1 MSFIALLFGAGKMK
15 VNYCNSHKHK
25 YIIKTFTIKTLG
37 NSITNIIAIMDVVD
51 SQSFVKTSPTWDVQ
65 KEKNTVL

>member
-25 YIIKTFTIKTLG
+25 YIKKITIKTLG

-51 SQSFVKTSPTWDVQ
+51 SQSFVKTTPTWDVQ